1 MIQNALK
8 NLNNYENK
16 TEKFCRIPFVPFSA
30 QLLFNCQ
37 IYSLL
42 QKCPYWHLDSRIINR
57 NINLHIIMFLIIIFY
72 QIVLFKNRISV
83 DLLTLLNLLK
93 EKIPDYTTFF
103 NFRSLKEILKLAGR
117 IKGEHTDWDE
127 TAIINQAVTS
137 FYKSQLT
144 SEVIK
149 QL

>member
-1 MIQNALK
+1 
-8 NLNNYENK
+8 
-16 TEKFCRIPFVPFSA
+16 
-30 QLLFNCQ
+30 
-37 IYSLL
+37 
-42 QKCPYWHLDSRIINR
+42 
-57 NINLHIIMFLIIIFY
+57 MFLIIIFY